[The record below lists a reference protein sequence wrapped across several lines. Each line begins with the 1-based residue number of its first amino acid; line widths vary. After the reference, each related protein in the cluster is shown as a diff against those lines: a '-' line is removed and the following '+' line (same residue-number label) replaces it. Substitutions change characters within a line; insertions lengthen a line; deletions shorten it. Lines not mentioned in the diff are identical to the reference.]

1 MAETKLIMNGG
12 VYFEVES
19 VLGKKIRTTR
29 ERWKLISEMKHPII
43 KSYEPDVKET
53 VSDPDEV
60 RRSKK
65 DRSVYLYYRKLSK
78 YFVCVLVK
86 HLNSEGFV
94 ITAYLADKIKKGDIV
109 WKKRQK

>member
-1 MAETKLIMNGG
+1 MNGE

-29 ERWKLISEMKHPII
+29 EHWKLISEIKHPII
-43 KSYEPDVKET
+43 KGREKEVKET
-53 VSDPDEV
+53 VSDPDEI

-86 HLNSEGFV
+86 HLNSEGFI
-94 ITAYLADKIKKGDIV
+94 ITAYLADKIKKGDTI